1 MKKFLASVFILLV
14 FGGVVFYIGW
24 TQFKVKADYIG
35 VVISKTNGIDK
46 IPVENG
52 KFSWHKEFLLPT
64 NATIKLFSIKPV
76 NVNKT
81 VSGELPSGSVYSA
94 IFNSNDNFSYSFDFS
109 ISVTLAPEKI
119 PELLQDNKISNDED
133 LQQYL
138 EKACDTIA
146 QLSADYILKKVSEN
160 PMFRSESIRRD
171 DILRS
176 IQIYKEFPEI
186 DITAFAIS
194 NTKLPDYVLY
204 KKIQEQF
211 LSGQGIQNIES
222 DNQNNL
228 EFSSLE
234 GYNE

>member
-14 FGGVVFYIGW
+14 FGGAVFYIGW

-35 VVISKTNGIDK
+35 VVVSKTNGIDK

-64 NATIKLFSIKPV
+64 NATIKLFSIQPV

-119 PELLQDNKISNDED
+119 PELLQDNKISGNED

-186 DITAFAIS
+186 DITAFS
-194 NTKLPDYVLY
+194 VLNTKLPDYVLY
-204 KKIQEQF
+204 TKIQEQF
-211 LSGQGIQNIES
+211 LSHNIEVS
-222 DNQNNL
+222 NQNNL
-228 EFSSLE
+228 ENSLLE
-234 GYNE
+234 EYNE